1 MCAVVRLGTSRVCT
15 EDSALGN
22 RPDLNG
28 LLYLGIFFGIPPDV
42 ELDQDMKSGS
52 PGANRFTTELS
63 LHGFSKN
70 LAPSGEYAS

>member
-1 MCAVVRLGTSRVCT
+1 MCAVVRLGTAREYA
-15 EDSALGN
+15 EDSALN
-22 RPDLNG
+22 NG
-28 LLYLGIFFGIPPDV
+28 ARLDNLLYLGKLFGEPPEV

-70 LAPSGEYAS
+70 LATSGEYAS

>member
-1 MCAVVRLGTSRVCT
+1 MCAVVRLGTSSECAA
-15 EDSALGN
+15 DPALGN
-22 RPDLNG
+22 RSNLDN
-28 LLYLGIFFGIPPDV
+28 LLYLGILFGIPPDV

-70 LAPSGEYAS
+70 LSTSGEYAS

>member
-1 MCAVVRLGTSRVCT
+1 MCAVVRLGTAREDT

-22 RPDLNG
+22 RSNLDNV
-28 LLYLGIFFGIPPDV
+28 LYLGIFFGIPPDV
-42 ELDQDMKSGS
+42 ELDQDMESGS

-70 LAPSGEYAS
+70 LSTSGEYAS